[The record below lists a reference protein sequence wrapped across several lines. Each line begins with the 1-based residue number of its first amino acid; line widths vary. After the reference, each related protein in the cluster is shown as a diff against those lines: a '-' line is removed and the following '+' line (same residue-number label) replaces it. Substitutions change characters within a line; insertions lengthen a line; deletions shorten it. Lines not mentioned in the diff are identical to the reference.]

1 MAIFTDDISIN
12 TIIGPE
18 AFISGDL
25 RIAGFVRVDGDIDGN
40 LETTGRI
47 IIGEKARI
55 RGNVTALAAIV
66 GGIIEGDVYAP
77 ESIKLMASSSVMGDV
92 MTKKLNLETN
102 CILHG
107 QCINISDD
115 QEFEDAVEKLKDFKA
130 VRSKAIITG
139 MAN

>member
-1 MAIFTDDISIN
+1 MAIFTDDITIN

-18 AFISGDL
+18 SFISGDL

-115 QEFEDAVEKLKDFKA
+115 QEFEDAVEKLKDLKA

-139 MAN
+139 AAN